1 MPWDELTLVYI
12 SQYDDATI
20 VWTREKVDIKGKET
34 YLVLGLDTVAAF
46 LRRWST
52 KSSRPINWVFIF

>member
-20 VWTREKVDIKGKET
+20 VWIREKVDIKGKET

-52 KSSRPINWVFIF
+52 K